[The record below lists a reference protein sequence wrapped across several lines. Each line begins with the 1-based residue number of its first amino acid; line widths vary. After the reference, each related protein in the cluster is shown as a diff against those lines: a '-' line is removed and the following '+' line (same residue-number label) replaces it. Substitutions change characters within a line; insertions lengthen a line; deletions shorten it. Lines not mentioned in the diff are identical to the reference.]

1 MSESPFRIDA
11 LLPSETAER
20 AAAVGVKKAGLSLVN
35 TFVLAVLAGG
45 FVSVGALF
53 ATVSTAGASGMLP
66 YGMIRAIYGLT
77 FCLGLILVIVAG
89 AELFTGNALIT
100 MAWASGK
107 VTTRALLRN
116 WGIVYVGNL
125 VGALITAA
133 LIFLSGE
140 YRFGG
145 GQVGQAMLNTALHK
159 VGLDP
164 FQATTL
170 GILCNALVC
179 IAVWLTLG
187 AHTTTDKI
195 MAILFPIT
203 AFAAAG
209 FEHSVANMYFIPIGL
224 LIKQLDPAFV
234 AATGLDLASLNVGG
248 FLNNLIPVSI
258 GNIIGGVVMVAG
270 AYWFVYLRE
279 RR

>member
-1 MSESPFRIDA
+1 MNEPPIRIDA

-35 TFVLAVLAGG
+35 TLVLAVLAGG

-66 YGMIRAIYGLT
+66 YGVIRAIYGLT

-100 MAWASGK
+100 MAWASRK

-116 WGIVYVGNL
+116 WSIVYAGNL
-125 VGALITAA
+125 VGSLVTAG
-133 LIFLSGE
+133 LVFLSGE

-145 GQVGQAMLNTALHK
+145 GQIGQAMLNTALHK
-159 VGLDP
+159 VELEP
-164 FQATTL
+164 LQAVAL

-187 AHTTTDKI
+187 AHSTTDKI
-195 MAILFPIT
+195 LAILFPVA

-209 FEHSVANMYFIPIGL
+209 FEHSIANMYFIPIGL
-224 LIKQLDPAFV
+224 LIRQFDPVFA
-234 AATGLDLASLNVGG
+234 AATELDLTPLTVGG
-248 FLNNLIPVSI
+248 FLKNLIPVTI

-270 AYWFVYLRE
+270 VYWFVYLRE